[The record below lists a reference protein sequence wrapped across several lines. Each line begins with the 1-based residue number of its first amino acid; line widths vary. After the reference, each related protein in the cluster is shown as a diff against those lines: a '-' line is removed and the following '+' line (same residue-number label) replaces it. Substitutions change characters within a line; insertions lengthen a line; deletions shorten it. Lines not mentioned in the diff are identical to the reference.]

1 MTAGGGAYKVVC
13 LVMGLDS
20 PSFLLCLFLV
30 LCPFVVLLAS
40 PSEPSFQPSV
50 VFGAIVSVVQAEL
63 RALFAFSSLVVD
75 L

>member
-1 MTAGGGAYKVVC
+1 MTAGGGAC

-63 RALFAFSSLVVD
+63 RVLFAFSSLVVD